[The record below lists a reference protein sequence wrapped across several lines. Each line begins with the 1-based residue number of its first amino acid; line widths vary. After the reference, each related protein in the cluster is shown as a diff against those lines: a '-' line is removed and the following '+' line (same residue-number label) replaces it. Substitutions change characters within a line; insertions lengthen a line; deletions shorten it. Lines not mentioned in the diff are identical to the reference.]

1 MSDIGNSLL
10 LENDNTIHLP
20 DAGPDQ
26 RRNVGK
32 GIVVIMAA
40 YFEPDYLKPVKPI
53 KTSRE
58 KKAAVAR

>member
-20 DAGPDQ
+20 DAGHDQ
-26 RRNVGK
+26 RRNIGK
-32 GIVVIMAA
+32 EVFIIKAA

-58 KKAAVAR
+58 KIAQ